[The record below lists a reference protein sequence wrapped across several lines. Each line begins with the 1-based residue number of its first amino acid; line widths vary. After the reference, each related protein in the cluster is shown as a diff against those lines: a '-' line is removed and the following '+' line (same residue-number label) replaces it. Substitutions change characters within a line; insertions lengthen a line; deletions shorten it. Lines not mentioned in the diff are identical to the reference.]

1 MALPKLNTVTYTLK
15 LPSTGDELN
24 YRPFLVKEQKNLMI
38 AQETEDEDI
47 IQTAVAKSIVDC
59 TFDKIDP
66 WILPAF
72 DVEYIFLKIR
82 SKSVGDKVDLNVL
95 CPDDEETRV
104 PISVDLSEIECTMHV
119 GHTNEIEL
127 TEDIK
132 IVMKYPTMKDVM
144 IGGKTGRGETETLF
158 EMIKTCIN
166 QVIDGDTIHE
176 KVDMS
181 NEELTDFVEG
191 MTTEHLE
198 QITNFFDSMPKLTHA
213 IKVKNPKTGKTGEV
227 VLEGF
232 QSFFE

>member
-15 LPSTGDELN
+15 LPSTGDELD

-72 DVEYIFLKIR
+72 DIEYIFLKIR

-191 MTTEHLE
+191 MTTEHME
-198 QITNFFDSMPKLTHA
+198 RITNFFDSMPKLTHA
-213 IKVKNPKTGKTGEV
+213 IKVKNPNTGKTGEV